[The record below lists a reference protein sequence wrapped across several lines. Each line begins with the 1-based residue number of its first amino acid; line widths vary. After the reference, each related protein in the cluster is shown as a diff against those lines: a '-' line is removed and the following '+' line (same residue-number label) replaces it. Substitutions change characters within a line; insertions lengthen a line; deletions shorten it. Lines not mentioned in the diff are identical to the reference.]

1 MKIEARCRTCDRI
14 FLLSQIGPGSDAPG
28 RCPFCGARFAPSY
41 TPFLVEAVPQA
52 ETAAAQ
58 FVQSLG
64 RLQAMET
71 GFEIDLEGVNS
82 DVARAVWSSE
92 GTPLSEFLAAERLLG
107 PAGGEMAE
115 PLRVLVVT
123 GDEQVQEEVRFGFP
137 TGVEVSLS
145 SDAREAWEWMHDK
158 TPSVAIVDIQTGSSG
173 GFGLARDMA
182 QDPKLAAVPILMLI
196 ERRQD
201 EWLAEQAGAAYHC
214 IKPVDADEL
223 VAEVLALAHA
233 KR

>member
-14 FLLSQIGPGSDAPG
+14 FLLSQIGPTSDAPG
-28 RCPFCGARFAPSY
+28 RCPFCGARFAPAY

-52 ETAAAQ
+52 EAAAAQ

-71 GFEIDLEGVNS
+71 GFRVDIEGLNS
-82 DVARAVWSSE
+82 DVARAVWASE
-92 GTPLSEFLAAERLLG
+92 GTPLADFLAAERRLH
-107 PAGGEMAE
+107 PDADAAE
-115 PLRVLVVT
+115 ALKVAVVT

-137 TGVEVSLS
+137 SGVEVTIL
-145 SDAREAWEWMHDK
+145 SDARAAWDWMHDK
-158 TPSVAIVDIQTGSSG
+158 TPSVAIVDIQTGNAG

-182 QDPKLAAVPILMLI
+182 QDPKLAGVPILMLI

-201 EWLAEQAGAAYHC
+201 EWLAEQAGAASHR

-223 VAEVLALAHA
+223 VAEVLRLT
-233 KR
+233 RR

>member
-14 FLLSQIGPGSDAPG
+14 FLLSQIGPASDAPG
-28 RCPFCGARFAPSY
+28 RCPFCGARFAPAY

-52 ETAAAQ
+52 EAAAAQ

-71 GFEIDLEGVNS
+71 GFRVDIEGLNS
-82 DVARAVWSSE
+82 DVARAVWASE
-92 GTPLSEFLAAERLLG
+92 GTPLADFLAAERRLHPDADATETLKV
-107 PAGGEMAE
+107 A
-115 PLRVLVVT
+115 VVT

-137 TGVEVSLS
+137 SGVEVTIL
-145 SDAREAWEWMHDK
+145 SDARAAWDWMHDK
-158 TPSVAIVDIQTGSSG
+158 TPSVAIVDIQTGNAG

-182 QDPKLAAVPILMLI
+182 QDPKLAEVPILMLI

-201 EWLAEQAGAAYHC
+201 EWLAEQAGAASHR

-223 VAEVLALAHA
+223 VAEVLRLT
-233 KR
+233 RR

>member
-1 MKIEARCRTCDRI
+1 MKIEARCRTCDRT
-14 FLLSQIGPGSDAPG
+14 FLLSQIGPTSDAPG
-28 RCPFCGARFAPSY
+28 RCPFCGARFAPAY

-52 ETAAAQ
+52 EAAAAQ

-71 GFEIDLEGVNS
+71 GFRVDIEGLNS
-82 DVARAVWSSE
+82 DVARAVWASE
-92 GTPLSEFLAAERLLG
+92 GTPLADFLAAERKLHPDADG
-107 PAGGEMAE
+107 AGELKVA
-115 PLRVLVVT
+115 VVT

-137 TGVEVSLS
+137 SGVEVSIL
-145 SDAREAWEWMHDK
+145 SDARAAWDWMHDK
-158 TPSVAIVDIQTGSSG
+158 TPSVAIVDIQTGNAG

-182 QDPKLAAVPILMLI
+182 QDPKLAGVPILMLI

-201 EWLAEQAGAAYHC
+201 EWLAEQAGAASHR

-223 VAEVLALAHA
+223 VAEVLRLI
-233 KR
+233 RR